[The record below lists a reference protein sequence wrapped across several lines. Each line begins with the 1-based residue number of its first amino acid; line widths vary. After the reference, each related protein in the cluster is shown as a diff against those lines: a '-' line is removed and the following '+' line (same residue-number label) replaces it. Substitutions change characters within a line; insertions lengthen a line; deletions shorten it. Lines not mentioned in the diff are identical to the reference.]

1 MPPLSTLTAP
11 ANTRTATARRD
22 LRAVRFAHYGAAGE
36 PPSVA
41 EIAGD
46 DASVIEDL
54 FVRATDL
61 CVLPPLAVR
70 EIIENLV
77 HADFEDA
84 CVSVFD
90 GGASLRVSD
99 CGPGVADKDR
109 AVQPG
114 YSTACERV
122 RSVVRGVGSGLP
134 LAVGAMEANGGTFE
148 MTDNLRGGTVVTMSV
163 ADVSATPDVSAAPAP
178 LELSD
183 RARQILA
190 LLVEMAP
197 AAPTALARELEIALG
212 ECGRELVLLEHRGLV
227 VRACDGTR
235 TLSGAGTDLLTTL
248 F

>member
-1 MPPLSTLTAP
+1 M
-11 ANTRTATARRD
+11 
-22 LRAVRFAHYGAAGE
+22 RFAHYGAAGE
-36 PPSVA
+36 PPFVA
-41 EIAGD
+41 DIAGD

-54 FVRATDL
+54 FIRAADA
-61 CVLPPLAVR
+61 CILPPLAVR

-77 HADFEDA
+77 HADFEGA

-99 CGPGVADKDR
+99 CGPGIADKDR

-134 LAVGAMEANGGTFE
+134 LAVGAMEATGGTFE

-163 ADVSATPDVSAAPAP
+163 PDLSAAQEPA
-178 LELSD
+178 ELSD
-183 RARQILA
+183 RARQVLA

-197 AAPTALARELEIALG
+197 AAPTALARELGIPLG

-227 VRACDGTR
+227 VRACGGTR
-235 TLSGAGTDLLTTL
+235 TLSSAGTELLTTL